1 MSDDQIRQDE
11 TRGDLAFLRVH
22 DPDRIR
28 DARVRT
34 RCHAAL
40 EKRHRLARRSLGP
53 AWGRGLEPALVGS
66 LCAAYLL
73 DVLGRAVH
81 LYPF

>member
-28 DARVRT
+28 DARVRS

-40 EKRHRLARRSLGP
+40 EKRHRLAQVPLRPVWR
-53 AWGRGLEPALVGS
+53 RGLEPALVGT

-73 DVLGRAVH
+73 EVLGRAVH